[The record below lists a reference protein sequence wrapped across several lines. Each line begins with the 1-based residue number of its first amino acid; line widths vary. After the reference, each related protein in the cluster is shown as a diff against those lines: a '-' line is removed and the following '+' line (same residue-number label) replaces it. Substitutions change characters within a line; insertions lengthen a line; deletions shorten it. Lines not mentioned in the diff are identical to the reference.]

1 MIKRNHIFQL
11 KLFLNKKSSPSII
24 IFCGFLIIVIIS
36 NLANAQSKTHMSL
49 FAISPEWNGK
59 EFCDSGNGFKPSRIS
74 APLISYSGNSANI
87 PLYNYTWEQ
96 RINGESWVEIAL
108 GKSVRTIPSCYPAV
122 LYYKSEGIKPIL
134 YNWRLKLVNVSSK
147 ETLESEIFS
156 LSLMSSMSLHKMITQ
171 NQQDKNKYNV
181 DLRVVGGL
189 AIKSFEWKSLTPK
202 VNLTSTQKNAED
214 PVGLPAG
221 EYQITIKDGCSSVVQ
236 TIQLNPENINQINQ
250 SSN

>member
-11 KLFLNKKSSPSII
+11 KLFFNKKSSLNII
-24 IFCGFLIIVIIS
+24 IFCGFLLNIIIS
-36 NLANAQSKTHMSL
+36 NLVNAQSKTHMSL
-49 FAISPEWNGK
+49 FGISPEWNGK

-74 APLISYSGNSANI
+74 APLISYAGNNTDI

-96 RINGESWVEIAL
+96 RINGGSWVEIAS
-108 GKSVRTIPSCYPAV
+108 GKSVKIIPSCYPAV
-122 LYYKSEGIKPIL
+122 LYYKSEGTKPIL
-134 YNWRLKLVNVSSK
+134 YNWRLKLINISSK
-147 ETLESEIFS
+147 ETLESEIYS
-156 LSLMSSMSLHKMITQ
+156 LSLMSSMSLQKMITQ

-189 AIKSFEWKSLTPK
+189 SNKSFEWKSLNPK
-202 VNLTSTQKNAED
+202 VNLTSTQKTAED

>member
-1 MIKRNHIFQL
+1 
-11 KLFLNKKSSPSII
+11 
-24 IFCGFLIIVIIS
+24 
-36 NLANAQSKTHMSL
+36 
-49 FAISPEWNGK
+49 
-59 EFCDSGNGFKPSRIS
+59 
-74 APLISYSGNSANI
+74 
-87 PLYNYTWEQ
+87 
-96 RINGESWVEIAL
+96 
-108 GKSVRTIPSCYPAV
+108 
-122 LYYKSEGIKPIL
+122 
-134 YNWRLKLVNVSSK
+134 
-147 ETLESEIFS
+147 
-156 LSLMSSMSLHKMITQ
+156 MITQ